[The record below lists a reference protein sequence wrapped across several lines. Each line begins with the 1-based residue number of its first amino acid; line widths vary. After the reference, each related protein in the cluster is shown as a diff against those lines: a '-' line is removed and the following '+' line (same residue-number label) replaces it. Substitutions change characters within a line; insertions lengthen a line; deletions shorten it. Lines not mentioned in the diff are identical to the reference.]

1 MDHNFYDTEL
11 IHEFKKLHSDDSFKV
26 LESQFYIDLI
36 NNKFP
41 FLGSRIDFSKSKKHQ
56 YTHLNKD
63 NLIINSSNFINN
75 IITDNSLDICQE
87 IIYIGDGVT
96 ECAYK
101 FKLKNLVIFLPAILE
116 NPQHHYFVDKNYN
129 WCLFISFEN
138 DIDFGIF

>member
-11 IHEFKKLHSDDSFKV
+11 IHEFKKLLSDDSFKV
-26 LESQFYIDLI
+26 LESRFYIDLI

-75 IITDNSLDICQE
+75 IITDNSLDIFQE

-96 ECAYK
+96 ECA
-101 FKLKNLVIFLPAILE
+101 
-116 NPQHHYFVDKNYN
+116 
-129 WCLFISFEN
+129 
-138 DIDFGIF
+138 